1 MSQHV
6 TAPQLS
12 TGSKSTSRLAG
23 STWLWLKEA
32 KSILKI
38 AQSCV
43 HLPFASCPQSVSFCF
58 HPIHST
64 NPIQSSYWL
73 KSPFSYIFTCFN
85 QVNPGY
91 DRVYLYVFP
100 YVNSMYYFPICFIC
114 FNRVNPVYNRVYL
127 YVFPWRSTGLFVDLS
142 SNTLRSASSEA
153 QCLGSSL
160 LRHCAPWATARHFHQ
175 RPRNPCLGAIAG
187 QCGQWWA
194 NNWTYSYTV
203 TLRLR
208 HFMSFNIMW

>member
-1 MSQHV
+1 MSQHVTACHSMSQHV

-91 DRVYLYVFP
+91 HRVYLYVFR
-100 YVNSMYYFPICFIC
+100 YSNSRHDFFGFFVNT
-114 FNRVNPVYNRVYL
+114 R
-127 YVFPWRSTGLFVDLS
+127 
-142 SNTLRSASSEA
+142 RSASSEA
-153 QCLGSSL
+153 QCPGSSL
-160 LRHCAPWATARHFHQ
+160 LRHCAP
-175 RPRNPCLGAIAG
+175 
-187 QCGQWWA
+187 
-194 NNWTYSYTV
+194 
-203 TLRLR
+203 
-208 HFMSFNIMW
+208 